1 MIDRYQ
7 VRPGRVIRRTLGLVS
22 ILGALAQSVCFA
34 GAAGAQVSTDG
45 ADHPEA
51 DRYVAEGIAMRAEGK
66 DAEALKLFEKAA
78 EIDPG
83 SVRVQ
88 IHLATV
94 HQALGNWL
102 LADDYLTSALEHQ
115 NHPYIH
121 RHRQSLDDAR
131 RVIDANIGRFA
142 VEGQPAGAEVR
153 LNGRL
158 VGTLPLAEPVRAT
171 VGSYTLDVRLEGHYP
186 SQRPISIMGGAL
198 VRETVQLERLPD
210 EPVAAAGGRGQ
221 HGSPSAQGDATL
233 EGPSS
238 RRWLTWALVGAS
250 GVAAG
255 TTVGAL
261 IFREVYADRWNDNT
275 RCLEPD
281 RTRAEVCGSERDK
294 VNTAE
299 DVAVVSGVLTGLFA
313 AGALLSAFTF
323 QGGERVEAGFE
334 GCTFGASGAL
344 CFGSF

>member
-1 MIDRYQ
+1 M
-7 VRPGRVIRRTLGLVS
+7 LA
-22 ILGALAQSVCFA
+22 LGACIA
-34 GAAGAQVSTDG
+34 GSAGAQVNTGG
-45 ADHPEA
+45 ADNPAA
-51 DRYVAEGIAMRAEGK
+51 DEFVARGIAMRAQGK
-66 DAEALKLFEKAA
+66 DAEALKLFEEAA

-102 LADDYLTSALEHQ
+102 LADDYLTVALEHQ
-115 NHPYIH
+115 NHPYIN
-121 RHRQSLDDAR
+121 RHRQSLDEAR

-142 VEGQPAGAEVR
+142 VDGRPAGAEVR

-158 VGTLPLAEPVRAT
+158 VGTLPLAKPVRAT

-186 SQRPISIMGGAL
+186 SQRPISITGGAL

-210 EPVAAAGGRGQ
+210 EPGLVAGGSPHPGRAAAALD
-221 HGSPSAQGDATL
+221 PTL
-233 EGPSS
+233 DGTGS

-255 TTVGAL
+255 TTLGAL
-261 IFREVYADRWNDNT
+261 IFREVYAGRWNDDT
-275 RCLEPD
+275 RCLELD
-281 RTRAEVCGSERDK
+281 RTRAEVCGDERDK

-299 DVAVVSGVLTGLFA
+299 DVAVVSGVLTGMFA
-313 AGALLSAFTF
+313 AGAFLNAFAF
-323 QGGERVEAGFE
+323 QAGEGGEAGLE
-334 GCTFGASGAL
+334 GCGVGLGTAL